1 MRIGMLTGGGDCP
14 GLNAVIRAVARTS
27 LDHGDEVVGV
37 LRGWRGM
44 VEGQMR
50 SLSNQDVSGLLP
62 RGGTILRTSRTN
74 PYDIDGGVERV
85 LENLEGLDALVAIG
99 GEDTLGVASRLH
111 AEHGSHVV
119 GVPKTIDND
128 LRGTDYTF
136 GFDTAVTIATEA
148 IDRLHSTAESHDRV
162 MVCEVMGRHAGWIAV
177 MSGMAGGADV
187 ILIPELPMTVEE
199 CCNLITTRH
208 ARGKDFSIV
217 VVSEGYELRYESGES
232 RSAVASADV
241 DAFGHARLGGVGS
254 ALASEI
260 QSRTGFET
268 RMTSLGHIQRG
279 GSPTA
284 RDRVLATRF
293 GLKAAELVRAGDW
306 GMMAALRG
314 DDIVAVPI
322 AEAVAELKLVPRE
335 LYDKAAAFFG

>member
-1 MRIGMLTGGGDCP
+1 MRTGILTGGGDCP

-27 LDHGDEVVGV
+27 LDRGDEVVGV

-44 VEGQMR
+44 VDGQMR
-50 SLSNQDVSGLLP
+50 SLSSQDVSGLLP

-74 PYDIDGGVERV
+74 PYDIDGGVQRV
-85 LENLEGLDALVAIG
+85 LENLDGLDALVAIG

-111 AEHGSHVV
+111 AEHGAHVV

-187 ILIPELPMTVEE
+187 VLIPEIPMTVEE
-199 CCNLITTRH
+199 CCRLITTRH
-208 ARGKDFSIV
+208 ERGKDFSIV

-254 ALASEI
+254 PLASEI
-260 QSRTGFET
+260 QARTGFET

-293 GLKAAELVRAGDW
+293 GLKAAALVRDGAW

-314 DDIVAVPI
+314 DEIVAVPI

-335 LYDKAAAFFG
+335 LYDQAATFFG

>member
-14 GLNAVIRAVARTS
+14 GLNAVIRAVARTA
-27 LDHGDEVVGV
+27 LDRGDDVVGV
-37 LRGWRGM
+37 LHGWRGM

-50 SLSNQDVSGLLP
+50 PLSAQDVSGLLP

-74 PYDIDGGVERV
+74 PFDADGGVERV
-85 LENLEGLDALVAIG
+85 LEHFGRMDALIAIG
-99 GEDTLGVASRLH
+99 GEDTLGVAARLYADH
-111 AEHGSHVV
+111 DAPIV

-162 MVCEVMGRHAGWIAV
+162 MVCEVMGRHTGWIAV
-177 MSGMAGGADV
+177 MAGMAGGADV
-187 ILIPELPMTVEE
+187 ILIPELPMTVEH
-199 CCNLITTRH
+199 CCGLIRNRH
-208 ARGKDFSIV
+208 AKGKDFSVV
-217 VVSEGYELRYESGES
+217 VVSEGYELTYESGAS
-232 RSAVASADV
+232 RGVASADL
-241 DAFGHARLGGVGS
+241 DAFGHARLGGVGA

-260 QSRTGFET
+260 EDRTGFET
-268 RMTSLGHIQRG
+268 RVTTLGHIQRG

-293 GLKAAELVRAGDW
+293 GLRAAELVQSGDW

-314 DDIVAVPI
+314 DDIVAVPL
-322 AEAVAELKLVPRE
+322 AEAVADLKVVPRE
-335 LYDKAAAFFG
+335 LYDRAAAFFG